1 MPDDTEQHAELM
13 QRIVSHPEFTG
24 LLQTI
29 AQNQMAQ
36 AQRAGARMPNPQ
48 GTVPYKDQ
56 SRVPQGVPGAPPGT
70 FKGI

>member
-24 LLQTI
+24 LLQTLV
-29 AQNQMAQ
+29 QNQMAQ
-36 AQRAGARMPNPQ
+36 AQRAGAQTPNPQ

-56 SRVPQGVPGAPPGT
+56 SRVPQGAPGRLPGT
-70 FKGI
+70 LAGN